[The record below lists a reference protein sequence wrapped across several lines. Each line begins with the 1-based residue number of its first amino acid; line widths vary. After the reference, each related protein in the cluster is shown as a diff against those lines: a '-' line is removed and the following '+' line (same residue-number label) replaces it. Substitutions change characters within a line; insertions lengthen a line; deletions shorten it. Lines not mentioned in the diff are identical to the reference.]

1 MNIPFYI
8 AAFVTIL
15 ATVMVITRHNPVHA
29 LLYLIVSLLSM
40 SVVFFLLGA
49 PFVAILEVI
58 IYAGAIMVLFIF
70 VVMLLNLGAETVQQE
85 KAWLKGT
92 VWAGPSLL
100 SIILLAEISYLI
112 YSSGS
117 GSYVVKTVDSKAVAI
132 SLFGPYMIAVEL
144 AAMLLMAGIVGAA
157 HIGHHKKAVLH
168 RFLQEEQKPAI
179 VPPRVDEP
187 KVEKK
192 KPTFTELNV

>member
-15 ATVMVITRHNPVHA
+15 STVMVITRHNPVHA

-70 VVMLLNLGAETVQQE
+70 VVMLLNLGEETVQQE
-85 KAWLKGT
+85 KAWLTGKT
-92 VWAGPSLL
+92 WFGPSLL
-100 SIILLAEISYLI
+100 SIILLAEVSYLI
-112 YSSGS
+112 YSSNS
-117 GSYVVKTVDSKAVAI
+117 GTYAVKTVDSKVVAL

-157 HIGHHKKAVLH
+157 HIGHHKKTILH
-168 RFLQEEQKPAI
+168 RFLQGEQKPSI
-179 VPPRVDEP
+179 VPPAEDDSRVERKQP
-187 KVEKK
+187 SL
-192 KPTFTELNV
+192 TELNV

>member
-1 MNIPFYI
+1 MIPFYI

-15 ATVMVITRHNPVHA
+15 STIMVITRYNPVHA

-70 VVMLLNLGAETVQQE
+70 VVMLLNLGNETVQQE
-85 KAWLKGT
+85 KAWLKGKT
-92 VWAGPSLL
+92 WVGPSLL
-100 SIILLAEISYLI
+100 SLVLLAEVSYLI
-112 YSSGS
+112 YSSHAGTFL
-117 GSYVVKTVDSKAVAI
+117 VKTVDSKVVAL

-168 RFLQEEQKPAI
+168 RFLQEDQKPSI
-179 VPPRVDEP
+179 VPPSEDEP
-187 KVEKK
+187 AIEKK
-192 KPTFTELNV
+192 RTTLTELNV